1 MANRYLIEKCLVE
14 HCSATLASMKS
25 ANLFNMTFAD
35 DTDVEDQIEFWNRCM
50 KEKGIRLYILRRQE
64 NRVLVYVYRK
74 KQLEVSLNRPGV
86 ANFLKKYGYGSTD
99 VEYALDRLKSRIGEK
114 NEFPHEIGIF
124 LDYPL
129 GDVIGFITNEGR
141 NFKCVGCWKVYC
153 DECACRKTFAKY
165 KKCRD
170 VYVRLWQQGRSVLQ
184 LTVAA

>member
-25 ANLFNMTFAD
+25 ANLFNMTFVD
-35 DTDVEDQIEFWNRCM
+35 DTDIEEQIEFWNQCM

-86 ANFLKKYGYGSTD
+86 AKFLKKYGYGSTD
-99 VEYALDRLKSRIGEK
+99 VEYALDRLKSRIGEN

-129 GDVIGFITNEGR
+129 GDVIGFIKNAGQ
-141 NFKCVGCWKVYC
+141 NCKCVGCWKVYC
-153 DECACRKTFAKY
+153 NECEAIKAFARF
-165 KKCRD
+165 KKCTS
-170 VYVRLWQQGRSVLQ
+170 VYVRLWNQGRSVRQ

>member
-25 ANLFNMTFAD
+25 ANLFNMTFVD
-35 DTDVEDQIEFWNRCM
+35 DTDIEEQIEFWNQCM

-86 ANFLKKYGYGSTD
+86 AKFLKQYGYGSTD
-99 VEYALDRLKSRIGEK
+99 VEYALDRLKSRIGEN

-129 GDVIGFITNEGR
+129 GDVIGFIENAGQ
-141 NFKCVGCWKVYC
+141 NCKCVGCWKVYC
-153 DECACRKTFAKY
+153 NECEAIKAFARF
-165 KKCRD
+165 KKCTS
-170 VYVRLWQQGRSVLQ
+170 VYVRLWNQGRSVRQ

>member
-50 KEKGIRLYILRRQE
+50 KEKGIR
-64 NRVLVYVYRK
+64 VLVYVYRK

-86 ANFLKKYGYGSTD
+86 AKFLKKYGYGSTD
-99 VEYALDRLKSRIGEK
+99 VEYALDRLKSRIGEN

-165 KKCRD
+165 KKYKD

>member
-14 HCSATLASMKS
+14 HFLSSLVFMNS
-25 ANLFNMTFAD
+25 ANFFYMSFVD
-35 DTDVEDQIEFWNRCM
+35 YSDIEVEIEFWNQCM

-86 ANFLKKYGYGSTD
+86 AKFLKQYGYGSTD
-99 VEYALDRLKSRIGEK
+99 VEYALDRLKSRIGEN

>member
-1 MANRYLIEKCLVE
+1 MSI
-14 HCSATLASMKS
+14 
-25 ANLFNMTFAD
+25 
-35 DTDVEDQIEFWNRCM
+35 
-50 KEKGIRLYILRRQE
+50 G
-64 NRVLVYVYRK
+64 
-74 KQLEVSLNRPGV
+74 RPGV
-86 ANFLKKYGYGSTD
+86 AKFLKKYGYEST
-99 VEYALDRLKSRIGEK
+99 EIKYALSRLKSRIGEN

-129 GDVIGFITNEGR
+129 GDVIGFIVNQGR
-141 NFKCVGCWKVYC
+141 NFKCAGCWKVYC

>member
-86 ANFLKKYGYGSTD
+86 AKFLKKYGYGSTD
-99 VEYALDRLKSRIGEK
+99 VEYALDRLKSRIGEN

-129 GDVIGFITNEGR
+129 GDVIGFITNEGLSIIE
-141 NFKCVGCWKVYC
+141 NAGLMGLPLPESICQ
-153 DECACRKTFAKY
+153 AI
-165 KKCRD
+165 D
-170 VYVRLWQQGRSVLQ
+170 VLKRHSQNTIEKQ
-184 LTVAA
+184 T

>member
-1 MANRYLIEKCLVE
+1 MDRYLIEK

-35 DTDVEDQIEFWNRCM
+35 DTDVEDQIEFWNQCM
-50 KEKGIRLYILRRQE
+50 KEKGIRLYILQRQDK
-64 NRVLVYVYRK
+64 RVLVYVYRK

-86 ANFLKKYGYGSTD
+86 AKFLKKYGY
-99 VEYALDRLKSRIGEK
+99 
-114 NEFPHEIGIF
+114 EFPHEIGIF

-129 GDVIGFITNEGR
+129 GDVIGFIVNQGR
-141 NFKCVGCWKVYC
+141 NFKCAGCWKVYC